1 MRTLPLLAALVF
13 GTSLCLGQSLVW
25 QSPSPSLPEATA
37 LLTAVFPGSIQS
49 DHNPSTSLPVC
60 KPCPEYTTVGQMQP
74 GMAIHES
81 FGLRTVIY
89 GSFTARGAEEAVA
102 SFEGCE
108 SHATGFGGSILLR
121 KLHGSWAMVDYTL
134 ALVTSAC
141 QPYHLKTGRDLLL
154 CEGEDH
160 HMDATEEWIY
170 VCDFSRQPTARSRS
184 VFGVLDTRN
193 ACGDSA
199 IWGSIDKV
207 RLRDLNGDG
216 MPDLTLEVSVG
227 QGTFSN
233 PAGSCNADTSH
244 ALVESQKLDF
254 LFQQDTE
261 SFLPAPDSKTL
272 ADRLQNLFKKAREKA
287 LKTVSPG
294 STPSPPPQ

>member
-1 MRTLPLLAALVF
+1 MLAALVF

-37 LLTAVFPGSIQS
+37 LLTAVCPGSIQS

-60 KPCPEYTTVGQMQP
+60 KPCPKYTTVGQMQP

-81 FGLRTVIY
+81 FRLRTVIY
-89 GSFTARGAEEAVA
+89 GSFTAPGAEEAVA

-134 ALVTSAC
+134 ALITSAC
-141 QPYHLKTGRDLLL
+141 QPYHLKTGRELLL

-160 HMDATEEWIY
+160 HMDAAVEWIY

-184 VFGVLDTRN
+184 VFGVLDTRV
-193 ACGDSA
+193 ACGPSA
-199 IWGSIDKV
+199 VWGSIDKAE
-207 RLRDLNGDG
+207 LRDLNGDG
-216 MPDLTLEVSVG
+216 MPDLTLEISMG
-227 QGTFSN
+227 QGTFPN
-233 PAGSCNADTSH
+233 PGGSCNPDTSH
-244 ALVESQKLDF
+244 APVERQKLDL
-254 LFQQDTE
+254 LFQQDTNT
-261 SFLPAPDSKTL
+261 FLPAPGGKTL
-272 ADRLQNLFKKAREKA
+272 ADRLQALFKEAQEKA
-287 LKTVSPG
+287 LKAVSPG
-294 STPSPPPQ
+294 SNPSPPPQ